1 MSDVFSWVII
11 ESMIC
16 NKIRYDGMI
25 TIYNANNKTQT
36 DVVSFN
42 APRNHVRRERER
54 DNDPRGNVFS
64 LLSFVTTMNE
74 GT

>member
-1 MSDVFSWVII
+1 
-11 ESMIC
+11 
-16 NKIRYDGMI
+16 MI

>member
-1 MSDVFSWVII
+1 
-11 ESMIC
+11 
-16 NKIRYDGMI
+16 MI

-54 DNDPRGNVFS
+54 ETTIPEATFS
-64 LLSFVTTMNE
+64 LFSLS
-74 GT
+74 